1 MDTVRIVD
9 NTLVNIKKSENIALS
24 LQEKS
29 KIVRLLDFMGADIID
44 IGPTV
49 YKKQLAAL
57 PRINGMGLGFRITTW
72 NVANFGD
79 ICASVNCGIKGV
91 HISVPVSDILI
102 GHRIGKS
109 RQWVL
114 DSVRNAIRCA
124 ADLGFGISVGAE
136 GASEADWIF
145 LVELALLAE
154 EMGAERFR
162 FVDSSGIMNPE
173 ITFNEM
179 KYLVTLLNM
188 DLEFQGGNKNGMA
201 AANTAAAVL
210 AGFEYAVTAVG
221 AQEDSAV
228 CADLKKFILTLK
240 ANPQL
245 SLRLRFNVI
254 NMLEKYLTGVTYGR
268 STEGKDISS
277 G

>member
-1 MDTVRIVD
+1 MDTLRIVD
-9 NTLVNIKKSENIALS
+9 NTLVNIKKSGNIVLS
-24 LQEKS
+24 LQEKE
-29 KIVRLLDFMGADIID
+29 KIARSLGFMGADIID
-44 IGPTV
+44 IGPTT
-49 YKKQLAAL
+49 YEKQLAAI
-57 PRINGMGLGFRITTW
+57 PRIDGMGLGFRINTW
-72 NVANFGD
+72 NRANPGNVG
-79 ICASVNCGIKGV
+79 ASLNCDTKGV

-102 GHRIGKS
+102 RHRIGKS

-114 DSVRNAIRCA
+114 DSVRNAIGCA

-145 LVELALLAE
+145 LIELALLAE

-162 FVDSSGIMNPE
+162 FVDSSGVMNPE

-201 AANTAAAVL
+201 AANTVAAVL
-210 AGFEYAVTAVG
+210 AGFKYAVTAVG
-221 AQEDSAV
+221 AQEDTAV
-228 CADLKKFILTLK
+228 CADLKRFIITLK
-240 ANPQL
+240 ANSEL

-254 NMLEKYLTGVTYGR
+254 NMLEKYLAGVTYSR
-268 STEGKDISS
+268 SIEGKDISS

>member
-1 MDTVRIVD
+1 MRIVD
-9 NTLVNIKKSENIALS
+9 NTLVNIKKTENLTLS
-24 LQEKS
+24 SKEKA

-49 YKKQLAAL
+49 YEKQLAAL
-57 PRINGMGLGFRITTW
+57 LRLNGMGWGFRITTW
-72 NVANFGD
+72 NGANPGG
-79 ICASVNCGIKGV
+79 ICASVNRGKKGV

-102 GHRIGKS
+102 EHRIGKS

-136 GASEADWIF
+136 GASEAEWIF
-145 LVELALLAE
+145 MTELALLAE

-173 ITFNEM
+173 ITFKEM

-201 AANTAAAVL
+201 AANTVAAVL
-210 AGFEYAVTAVG
+210 AGFNYAVTAVE
-221 AQEDSAV
+221 AQEDTAV
-228 CADLKKFILTLK
+228 CADLKRFILILK
-240 ANPQL
+240 ANSKL

-254 NMLEKYLTGVTYGR
+254 NMLEKYLTEVTYGR
-268 STEGKDISS
+268 SIEEKDISN